1 MKIIKEY
8 FAPARTVYEEQSV
21 VRGPAR
27 TSLQPPAEPVVKI
40 FIRAPNDPSVFI
52 ALSHLIHCLDTML
65 NRCLNMVSRCEI
77 GMLTQLS

>member
-52 ALSHLIHCLDTML
+52 ITEKAPSKAFPD
-65 NRCLNMVSRCEI
+65 
-77 GMLTQLS
+77 

>member
-27 TSLQPPAEPVVKI
+27 TSLQQPAELVVKI
-40 FIRAPNDPSVFI
+40 FIRAPNDPSLFMI
-52 ALSHLIHCLDTML
+52 TELEKAPF
-65 NRCLNMVSRCEI
+65 
-77 GMLTQLS
+77 

>member
-27 TSLQPPAEPVVKI
+27 TSLQQPAEPVVKI

-52 ALSHLIHCLDTML
+52 ITEKAPFKASP
-65 NRCLNMVSRCEI
+65 V
-77 GMLTQLS
+77 

>member
-27 TSLQPPAEPVVKI
+27 TSLQQPAEPVVKI
-40 FIRAPNDPSVFI
+40 FIRAANDPSVFI
-52 ALSHLIHCLDTML
+52 ITEKAP
-65 NRCLNMVSRCEI
+65 SRASP
-77 GMLTQLS
+77 G

>member
-52 ALSHLIHCLDTML
+52 ITEKTPTRVFS
-65 NRCLNMVSRCEI
+65 CLNVPISA
-77 GMLTQLS
+77 LTFKKTLIKTLY